1 MVRNMRWDAGD
12 EKDNRIR
19 SMGRWFPI
27 SSADEKAP
35 TQAGVYVFTDFELQV
50 RYVGKAGAGRLRD
63 EIQDAL
69 KRGKGYGVSQF
80 GWFATNSEEIAL
92 SLEKKWID
100 KYQPLN
106 NDRK

>member
-1 MVRNMRWDAGD
+1 MRRITG
-12 EKDNRIR
+12 IR

-27 SSADEKAP
+27 SLADEIAP
-35 TQAGVYVFTDFELQV
+35 TQAGVYVFTDCDLQV

-63 EIQDAL
+63 EIQGAL
-69 KRGKGYGVSQF
+69 KRGKGYDVSQF
-80 GWFATNSEEIAL
+80 GWFATNSEETAL
-92 SLEKKWID
+92 SLEKEWIG